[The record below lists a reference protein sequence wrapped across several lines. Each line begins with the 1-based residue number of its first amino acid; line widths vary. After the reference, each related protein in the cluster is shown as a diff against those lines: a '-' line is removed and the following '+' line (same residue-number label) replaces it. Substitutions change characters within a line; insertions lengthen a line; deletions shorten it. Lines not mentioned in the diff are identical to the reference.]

1 MVQRITRNVCENS
14 SFEKI
19 RTILINF
26 IQLHYFD
33 DAINKFNFIDL
44 EIR

>member
-1 MVQRITRNVCENS
+1 M
-14 SFEKI
+14 KI
-19 RTILINF
+19 LVLRKSELFLINL

-33 DAINKFNFIDL
+33 DMINKFNLIDL